1 MSAGSSRWVLAIDY
15 GTTNTVAAVG
25 DLDPRNGVPRFDEVK
40 FEGGSSFL
48 PSVVMARESEL
59 LVGERALR
67 SAALDPGAVAARAKL
82 ALGRSAPLVLA
93 PQPIH
98 AADAVTA
105 VVAEAVG
112 RALARQGSAPALVV
126 ATHPA
131 EWAAARRKVLAD
143 AVTAALSRLPG
154 CADVPVEL
162 LDEPVAA
169 AVYVADELRLR
180 PGARLAVLDVGG
192 GTADAALVERTGTD
206 SYKALPGSA
215 GVEAGGEFFDDE
227 VVAYALG
234 RLGPGAAGRY
244 RALADPEARQASL
257 TLRTAARLAK
267 EHLSEATT
275 TEIVV
280 PALPPEQPGT
290 ELLGVTRPEFEA
302 RIAPHVQRIVDVA
315 RQVAGGVDGLDRIF
329 LIGGSAQVP
338 AVRDQVRAVTGLAT
352 DSRGEPQLAVAIGA
366 ATHGAMRIGLIAA
379 KEALPTAEPEP
390 RPKATSK
397 KAATAS
403 STAKPKPAAEP
414 APDQDL
420 LDTMF
425 GAAGES
431 TAPKKTAAKKTVPKK
446 TQSQQAPAKTQA
458 KQPPPRKAPVR
469 PPERDP
475 QLLRA
480 ADTWDTTGT
489 VLYGLAIACVISLF
503 GMSFAGVADS
513 SPSPYA
519 IGAVLAAMCGIGG
532 LLAKGYADRVR
543 VRATRATP

>member
-1 MSAGSSRWVLAIDY
+1 
-15 GTTNTVAAVG
+15 
-25 DLDPRNGVPRFDEVK
+25 
-40 FEGGSSFL
+40 
-48 PSVVMARESEL
+48 
-59 LVGERALR
+59 
-67 SAALDPGAVAARAKL
+67 
-82 ALGRSAPLVLA
+82 
-93 PQPIH
+93 
-98 AADAVTA
+98 
-105 VVAEAVG
+105 
-112 RALARQGSAPALVV
+112 
-126 ATHPA
+126 
-131 EWAAARRKVLAD
+131 
-143 AVTAALSRLPG
+143 
-154 CADVPVEL
+154 
-162 LDEPVAA
+162 
-169 AVYVADELRLR
+169 
-180 PGARLAVLDVGG
+180 
-192 GTADAALVERTGTD
+192 
-206 SYKALPGSA
+206 
-215 GVEAGGEFFDDE
+215 
-227 VVAYALG
+227 
-234 RLGPGAAGRY
+234 
-244 RALADPEARQASL
+244 
-257 TLRTAARLAK
+257 
-267 EHLSEATT
+267 
-275 TEIVV
+275 
-280 PALPPEQPGT
+280 
-290 ELLGVTRPEFEA
+290 
-302 RIAPHVQRIVDVA
+302 
-315 RQVAGGVDGLDRIF
+315 
-329 LIGGSAQVP
+329 
-338 AVRDQVRAVTGLAT
+338 
-352 DSRGEPQLAVAIGA
+352 
-366 ATHGAMRIGLIAA
+366 MRIGLIAA